1 MELTYHLP
9 IGSWYW
15 YDTEYWGL
23 DYPPLTAYV
32 SYICGALSHVL
43 VGPESVALVSS
54 RAHENPVH
62 KSFMRA
68 TVLVCDLVFYGTAVW
83 TLLSAASSTKGNK
96 TMITA
101 IHWGFLVSMTQPAI
115 LLIDHGHFQYNTV
128 ALGLSLWAFHNMTL
142 GEIGVK
148 SRMTNPM
155 VGSIFFCL
163 ALSFKQMTLYYAP
176 AVFFYL
182 LGRCMFVDGT
192 TAGSRIVK
200 AAWRVT
206 VLGSTVVACF
216 VLLWW
221 PFVAYGPDNTT
232 YADRALHVL
241 RRIIPLQR
249 GLFEG
254 KVSNLWCA
262 LSVRPISIRRRIP
275 EHLQPIA
282 ALLLT
287 LLLLIPSSYKMFQS
301 GLGGVVTS
309 RHREL
314 LLWGATNSALAF
326 FLASF
331 QVHEKS
337 LLLALAPCS
346 MLWTLDTTF
355 VRWFCIVTTWT
366 LWPLIQIDQLQ
377 TAYVCLILIFLS
389 VAELRRE
396 LSDDGISQARG
407 FFEQN
412 FLFRRIPL
420 MTYLCMIGLHVT
432 EMSVTAPAHLP
443 DLFAVLWS
451 VVGCAFC
458 CLAWLI
464 TCWHLFRASHSSQRP
479 SKQKVS

>member
-1 MELTYHLP
+1 M
-9 IGSWYW
+9 S
-15 YDTEYWGL
+15 
-23 DYPPLTAYV
+23 
-32 SYICGALSHVL
+32 
-43 VGPESVALVSS
+43 
-54 RAHENPVH
+54 
-62 KSFMRA
+62 
-68 TVLVCDLVFYGTAVW
+68 
-83 TLLSAASSTKGNK
+83 
-96 TMITA
+96 A
-101 IHWGFLVSMTQPAI
+101 IHWGFLVSMAQPAI
-115 LLIDHGHFQYNTV
+115 ILIDHGHFQYNTV
-128 ALGLSLWAFHNMTL
+128 ALGLSLWAFHYMTS

-148 SRMTNPM
+148 SKMTNLV

-163 ALSFKQMTLYYAP
+163 ALSFKQTTLYYAP

-192 TAGSRIVK
+192 AATAGSRIVK
-200 AAWRVT
+200 AAWRVAVLGAT
-206 VLGSTVVACF
+206 VLACF

-232 YADRALHVL
+232 YVDRALHVL
-241 RRIIPLQR
+241 RRIVPLQR

-262 LSVRPISIRRRIP
+262 LSVRPMSIRRRIP
-275 EHLQPIA
+275 ENLQPIA

-287 LLLLIPSSYKMFQS
+287 LILLIPSSYKMFQS
-301 GLGGVVTS
+301 GLGGVVMS
-309 RHREL
+309 RHREM

-355 VRWFCIVTTWT
+355 VQWFCIVTTWT
-366 LWPLIQIDQLQ
+366 LWPLLQIDRLQ

-396 LSDDGISQARG
+396 LSGDGISQARG

-412 FLFRRIPL
+412 ALFRRIPL
-420 MTYLCMIGLHVT
+420 LTYLCMIGLHVT
-432 EMSVTAPAHLP
+432 EMSVTAPEHLP

-464 TCWHLFRASHSSQRP
+464 TCWHLFRASHTSLRQP
-479 SKQKVS
+479 KPKVS